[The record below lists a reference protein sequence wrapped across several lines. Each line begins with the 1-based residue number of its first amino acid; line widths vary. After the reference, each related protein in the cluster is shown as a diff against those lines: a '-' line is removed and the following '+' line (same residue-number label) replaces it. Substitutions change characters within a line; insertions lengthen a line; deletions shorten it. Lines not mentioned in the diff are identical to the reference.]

1 MHCDRSPRFFFFFGF
16 CFTVFIFQIWRH
28 HFIYLFFVVLEDD
41 AYLLWSR
48 CNLRFFWLFFFEK
61 NFIIISYPICVCV
74 SPGFLHFFLSLCSKN
89 LYVWGMGK
97 KRFKNKP
104 FPSKK
109 KEKRTEFR
117 PMAELDGWSVGSPVD
132 SIFYSLPVLW
142 KRRRTCFVRF
152 IYIFFLSGLK
162 GAEGVVGGG
171 PSWSFPS
178 STRSTRIN
186 QPTDPIKNCRCLRG
200 QSTASNGGP
209 SKRTSTDEKRNRMM
223 RAGKKERKKE
233 RKKNN
238 LRRGK
243 AERVFPLSISV
254 RLTATQTHTYKKK
267 ANK

>member
-1 MHCDRSPRFFFFFGF
+1 MHCDRSPRFFFFGF
-16 CFTVFIFQIWRH
+16 VSLFLFFKYGGTILFIYFSLFSRTTRTCCGADAICGFFLALFFLILLSFPTQFVCAFPPVSFIFFSLSVPRICMFGGW
-28 HFIYLFFVVLEDD
+28 EKKG
-41 AYLLWSR
+41 
-48 CNLRFFWLFFFEK
+48 LRT
-61 NFIIISYPICVCV
+61 NP
-74 SPGFLHFFLSLCSKN
+74 SPA
-89 LYVWGMGK
+89 K
-97 KRFKNKP
+97 K
-104 FPSKK
+104 KK
-109 KEKRTEFR
+109 KEPNSGQWRSL
-117 PMAELDGWSVGSPVD
+117 MDGRSD
-132 SIFYSLPVLW
+132 LLSIPFFILCLFFGRGGGPVL
-142 KRRRTCFVRF
+142 FDL
-152 IYIFFLSGLK
+152 YIFFLSGLK

>member
-1 MHCDRSPRFFFFFGF
+1 MHCDRSPRFFFFGF
-16 CFTVFIFQIWRH
+16 VSLFLFFKYGGTIL
-28 HFIYLFFVVLEDD
+28 FIYFSLFSRTTRTCCGADAICGFFGSFFLKKILLSFPTQFVCAFPPV
-41 AYLLWSR
+41 S
-48 CNLRFFWLFFFEK
+48 
-61 NFIIISYPICVCV
+61 FI
-74 SPGFLHFFLSLCSKN
+74 FFLSLCSKN